1 MCCGRT
7 AGEAARRAAALGDAG
22 LRLLGQGVVGTPAD
36 VLGRIRE
43 LAAACV
49 DTVYF
54 HIYDAADTEHVR
66 LLGRTVAPGPA

>member
-1 MCCGRT
+1 
-7 AGEAARRAAALGDAG
+7 
-22 LRLLGQGVVGTPAD
+22 V

-43 LAAACV
+43 LAATGV

-66 LLGRTVAPGPA
+66 LLGRTVAPGAA